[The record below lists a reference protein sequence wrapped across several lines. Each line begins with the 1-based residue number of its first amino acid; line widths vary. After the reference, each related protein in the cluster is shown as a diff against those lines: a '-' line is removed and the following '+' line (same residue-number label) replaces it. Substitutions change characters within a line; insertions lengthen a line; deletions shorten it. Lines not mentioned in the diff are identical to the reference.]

1 MPNYGTVSFWDTN
14 TTWMA
19 EAATQIDYFVTVP
32 PADSAPSEAGAA
44 IMNAYVDA
52 VGHSPVM
59 PEWAQGYWHS
69 RNRYSSQ
76 SMLLDAA
83 KGFHDRGVNVS
94 VIVIDYMHWV
104 HMGDFSF
111 DPKSWPDVP
120 GMMKTLESYGMRVRV
135 LYLTS
140 ERARAP
146 ASCCCCCCR
155 RRRRRRC
162 CCCGGGGGGGGGLLG
177 LDYWC

>member
-140 ERARAP
+140 ERVHAP
-146 ASCCCCCCR
+146 ASCCCCR
-155 RRRRRRC
+155 RRRRRCGCRG
-162 CCCGGGGGGGGGLLG
+162 CCGGSGGGGLLG

>member
-94 VIVIDYMHWV
+94 VIAC
-104 HMGDFSF
+104 
-111 DPKSWPDVP
+111 
-120 GMMKTLESYGMRVRV
+120 SYFFNDNDDHGHHPP
-135 LYLTS
+135 TS
-140 ERARAP
+140 EWLNFMVERHSFFPTLSLFLRWLLLPSKEEARFKKRCG
-146 ASCCCCCCR
+146 ASR
-155 RRRRRRC
+155 
-162 CCCGGGGGGGGGLLG
+162 LQS
-177 LDYWC
+177 